1 MKTIRE
7 KNVYTFITDG
17 GKKVIFNTET
27 NEVIGVS
34 GKTVKSIPTAVN
46 GSHMAH
52 FLFRACKSNK
62 EYYNQNREIFDRVFT
77 IPKGTFE
84 SRDMVIHLLN
94 DTHSSEIAIENWKI
108 IVDYIENPEKYNDM
122 LSYSGGIEGLVK
134 INEVIEKAKKYNL
147 TEYIY
152 YIFYTN
158 CAKYLEDKIFRKAFR
173 ETVKDKY
180 ASFRQAVYELAGT
193 TDDNILYHRYGISF
207 RHYDINDHIIRLM
220 SCYRDLK
227 DKLRILGMEDFP
239 IRNIEEDYKYIT
251 DIYNGRV
258 REIEDNCFK
267 KYQTE
272 YNLFFE
278 NDYYKTFVP
287 LSREEL
293 KNIGDSF
300 HNCANGYEWRC
311 YLKNNLRKI
320 VVVVKKNT
328 NEMVVCCDMDTKNL
342 KIQQFLAPRNQP
354 VSNKSLNDFRKEYQN
369 YLKTLIEE

>member
-1 MKTIRE
+1 METIRE
-7 KNVYTFITDG
+7 KNIYTFVTDG

-27 NEVIGVS
+27 NEITGVS
-34 GKTVKSIPTAVN
+34 GKIVKNIPSAVN
-46 GSHMAH
+46 NSHMAH

-94 DTHSSEIAIENWKI
+94 DTNNPEIAIENWKV
-108 IVDYIENPEKYNDM
+108 IVDYIENPEKYNNM
-122 LSYSGGIEGLVK
+122 LRYTEGVQGLVK

-152 YIFYTN
+152 YILYTN
-158 CAKYLEDKIFRKAFR
+158 CAKYLEDKIFRKTFR

-193 TDDNILYHRYGISF
+193 TDDNILYNRYGISF
-207 RHYDINDHIIRLM
+207 RHYDISGHITRLV

-258 REIEDNCFK
+258 REIEDNYFK

-311 YLKNNLRKI
+311 YLKDNLRKI
-320 VVVVKKNT
+320 VVVVKKYT
-328 NEMVVCCDMDTKNL
+328 NEMVVCCDMDAKNL
-342 KIQQFLAPRNQP
+342 RIQQFLAPYNQS
-354 VSNKSLNDFRKEYQN
+354 VSDKSLNDFRKEYQS